1 MRCADVNERYCSLS
15 VHEKILRGDK
25 EKAKYCYLTFSM
37 IISFFSDN
45 FSLKRLTA
53 ARAMLHWTRTKGKNR
68 GGLHPIC
75 KYNVKIYE
83 YTKKSLGKILFGRMK
98 QDFFVVSIER
108 RIIIIATILGSER
121 RR

>member
-1 MRCADVNERYCSLS
+1 MRIQ
-15 VHEKILRGDK
+15 EKILHMDT
-25 EKAKYCYLTFSM
+25 EKGQVLLPGLFA

>member
-1 MRCADVNERYCSLS
+1 MP
-15 VHEKILRGDK
+15 VHEKILLMDK

-121 RR
+121 RW

>member
-1 MRCADVNERYCSLS
+1 M
-15 VHEKILRGDK
+15 DK
-25 EKAKYCYLTFSM
+25 EKSQVLLLDFLDDYFIFQRY
-37 IISFFSDN
+37 FFT
-45 FSLKRLTA
+45 LTA